1 MANRALVYT
10 IYPNEKQN
18 IQCQKTFGCCRFVY
32 NQMLDVQKE
41 RHENGEKHLSK
52 TKANTYCNQHLKKK
66 YPFLKEVDKF
76 ALTNAIYH
84 LEDGYDR
91 FFKHLSRFP
100 KYKCKHKAKRSY
112 TTNITNGNI
121 EISDNSIKLPK
132 LGWVKAKIHHRP
144 KEDWKLKSATVTQ
157 NRDDSYQVSILFAYE
172 ESISPAVVTKE
183 TTIGLDYKSDGLYV
197 SSERDTCGMPHYFRQ
212 SADKLAKAQ
221 RKLRHKTIGSKN
233 YNKQQKRTA
242 KIHRHIANQR
252 KDFLQKK
259 STEISNYKLRD
270 RGGQLIKVGRF
281 FPSSQLCSHCGF
293 KNPLVK
299 NLSIRHWDCP
309 NCGTTGIDRDVNAA
323 KNIKKEGIR
332 LLTA

>member
-1 MANRALVYT
+1 MGN
-10 IYPNEKQN
+10 NKEKAITKMSMKLREEN
-18 IQCQKTFGCCRFVY
+18 APAIVEIKVVDDEFSSYMERKIQDDTYRFSVLADLLKRKKQGEVFSIEDEACQY
-32 NQMLDVQKE
+32 
-41 RHENGEKHLSK
+41 
-52 TKANTYCNQHLKKK
+52 
-66 YPFLKEVDKF
+66 
-76 ALTNAIYH
+76 
-84 LEDGYDR
+84 
-91 FFKHLSRFP
+91 FKSSGR
-100 KYKCKHKAKRSY
+100 Y
-112 TTNITNGNI
+112 
-121 EISDNSIKLPK
+121 
-132 LGWVKAKIHHRP
+132 IHMY
-144 KEDWKLKSATVTQ
+144 L
-157 NRDDSYQVSILFAYE
+157 
-172 ESISPAVVTKE
+172 
-183 TTIGLDYKSDGLYV
+183 SDGLYV
-197 SSERDTCGMPHYFRQ
+197 SSEGDTCGMPHYFRQ

-259 STEISNYKLRD
+259 STEIANQYSFVCVEDLNMKAMANRGFGNGKATLDNGYGMFLTMLDYKLRD